1 MLQSALRVSYTSPK
15 VMHWIT
21 QLLIWLSEDN
31 YSNALSND
39 LSVFSDAIEE
49 IAKNAVREQFFDVC
63 EDGVY
68 AMGVNTFCG
77 CPSLKR
83 TMTLHLNLE
92 IQWNIGIHRIHQK
105 ELSNRGRM
113 EWINLE
119 TSVLF
124 RET

>member
-31 YSNALSND
+31 YANTLGDD

-68 AMGVNTFCG
+68 AMGVSTPHIVSGLPF
-77 CPSLKR
+77 
-83 TMTLHLNLE
+83 
-92 IQWNIGIHRIHQK
+92 
-105 ELSNRGRM
+105 
-113 EWINLE
+113 
-119 TSVLF
+119 VDV
-124 RET
+124 